1 MKAYGLCAPTSEG
14 LQACELADPAPPAPC
29 QVLVRM
35 RAASLNYRDLMVM
48 KGAFGSRVPPRQI
61 PLSDGA
67 GEVVAIGDGVRRACP
82 GDRVALTFY
91 PHAAEVLDPA
101 RAAACGRGL
110 ATPGVLA
117 EYLLVPEADVVTL
130 PQHFTLEQGATL
142 PCAAVTAWNALC
154 TGGPPLPGET
164 VLVQGSGGVSLFALQ
179 LAQLFGARVI
189 ATSSS
194 DAKAAQLRALG
205 ASAVIDYEKNPD
217 WQHAVLELTAGD
229 GVDRVIEVGG
239 ALTLPRSIAATRPEG
254 RISIVGLL
262 TGMPS
267 ISADFFGRG
276 LHFDTI
282 HVGRR
287 MHLEQLVRAMAHHG
301 VVPPVDQIFDFADA
315 GQAFQ
320 HFADRRHTGKVV
332 IRID

>member
-1 MKAYGLCAPTSEG
+1 MKAYGLSTPASEG
-14 LQACELADPAPPAPC
+14 LQSREVADPPSPAQG
-29 QVLVRM
+29 QVLIRM
-35 RAASLNYRDLMVM
+35 RAASLNYRDLMVL
-48 KGAFGSRVPPRQI
+48 KGAFGNRVPPGQV

-67 GEVVAIGDGVRRACP
+67 GEVALIGEGVTRARP
-82 GDRVALTFY
+82 GDRVALTFS
-91 PHAAEVLDPA
+91 PHAAEALDPA

-117 EYLLVPEADVVTL
+117 QYLLAPEADVVLLPPHLTL
-130 PQHFTLEQGATL
+130 AQGATL

-154 TGGPPLPGET
+154 TGGPPLPGES

-179 LAQLFGARVI
+179 LAKLFGARVL

-194 DAKAAQLRALG
+194 DAKLAQLRTLG
-205 ASAVIDYEKNPD
+205 ADAVIDYARNPE
-217 WQHAVLELTAGD
+217 WQGAVLELTAGD
-229 GVDRVIEVGG
+229 GVDRVVEVGG
-239 ALTLPRSIAATRPEG
+239 AHTLPRSIAATRHGG

-267 ISADFFGRG
+267 ISAEFFARG

-282 HVGRR
+282 HVGKRL
-287 MHLEQLVRAMAHHG
+287 HLEQLVRAMAHHCVG
-301 VVPPVDQIFDFADA
+301 PLIDREFGFDDAD
-315 GQAFQ
+315 QAFQ
-320 HFADRRHTGKVV
+320 HFAERRHTGKVV